1 MVIKV
6 LVENTAIST
15 DFGTE
20 HGLSLYIEKTKR
32 DKILFDVGAST
43 LFLKNAKKLNVNVAD
58 VDFLVISHGHCDHG
72 GGLKTF
78 LEVNTKAKVFMHRLA
93 FGTYYSK
100 RSNERL
106 TYIGLDGSLKEN
118 KQMVF
123 TSDRYHINDNIQVFS
138 DVVQKAPLPKSN
150 RGLFMEYEGRVVS
163 DTFKHEQNLVI
174 EEDGK
179 ILLVTGCAH
188 NGIVNILDHFYSLN
202 ERMPDYV
209 VGGFHLASRSAGNE
223 NFETIDSIGTYLLGT
238 KAKFY
243 TCHCTGLEPYKRLKF
258 MMGDRIDYLSVGS
271 EVII

>member
-1 MVIKV
+1 
-6 LVENTAIST
+6 
-15 DFGTE
+15 
-20 HGLSLYIEKTKR
+20 
-32 DKILFDVGAST
+32 
-43 LFLKNAKKLNVNVAD
+43 
-58 VDFLVISHGHCDHG
+58 
-72 GGLKTF
+72 
-78 LEVNTKAKVFMHRLA
+78 
-93 FGTYYSK
+93 
-100 RSNERL
+100 
-106 TYIGLDGSLKEN
+106 
-118 KQMVF
+118 
-123 TSDRYHINDNIQVFS
+123 
-138 DVVQKAPLPKSN
+138 
-150 RGLFMEYEGRVVS
+150 MEYEGRVVS